1 MTFDA
6 VTAATFLL
14 ETSGRA
20 LGAALAVALVLRALR
35 IKAAAV
41 RHAAWCVVL
50 AGMLLM
56 PVLPSIVPALPL
68 PIRSDVPMPSGS
80 VDRAEATV
88 PTRAD
93 TQPTQT
99 RPVIVTST
107 TPVDVVAAEQ
117 AQTLGGRPSVT
128 LRQWLP
134 AVLIGVYIAG
144 ALLFLGGMFHG
155 WRSVSGMIGRAT
167 RGGALRVPSGPAIRA
182 GSLGR
187 VYESTEVVIPMTA
200 GVVRSV
206 IVLPL
211 AWKTW
216 TPETLAAIVA
226 HEREHVRRR
235 DALTALLA
243 RLNRAIFWFHP
254 LAWWLERTLAVTAE
268 HACDE
273 AGVQAVAEPRR
284 YAEILVE
291 MAETVRRHRGRVA
304 WQAVGV
310 DGAGLLEGRIDRVL
324 AGEGLRGISFMKK
337 TAALMACG
345 AAILL
350 VVACRQQVTAAP
362 PQLREDPE
370 LAKRLAAQDENVK
383 KFEAARDMTQPQA
396 DELEQKIAAN
406 PEDFE
411 SRRQLATYYRA
422 SSTVA
427 WDKKV
432 PGLRRHAL
440 WLIEHHPEHEVLAPA
455 LSPQY
460 DPEGFAAAK
469 QLWEAHL
476 ARADASPFLI
486 YRAVMFF
493 APHDKPYAEQL
504 ILRGMAMDPES
515 AALKARMPPNVAGYQ
530 WPSQLAD
537 LYASA
542 LVGSES
548 MWGTYNDLR
557 THIDKLKTPFADEV
571 RRKLEA
577 STDATLLSR
586 VGARLTRPGGYSKEK
601 DIQAAREQAKA
612 LGIRYLQRAIE
623 LDPNLETAKTSLY
636 LATASEQQNEADR
649 LANRAHERYIMSE
662 DITEHVRKQPEKA
675 QTERA
680 EAKQQAEQVLEMA
693 KAHAGDPSY
702 SAAVMTAH
710 HVLAT
715 DALREGD
722 RERALLHLRE
732 SVKVPTSDRIKYAPP
747 FSWMRPV
754 NRLLKEGERDGVVQ
768 FLEAYAQLT
777 VRERQRLLDD
787 AKAIREGRM
796 PSAYQHMMY
805 RETAPSPFKPMR

>member
-6 VTAATFLL
+6 VTAATFVLD
-14 ETSGRA
+14 TSARA
-20 LGAALAVALVLRALR
+20 LAGALAVALVLHALR
-35 IKAAAV
+35 IKTAAV

-68 PIRSDVPMPSGS
+68 PIRPDPQTRS
-80 VDRAEATV
+80 VRVERGEAAV
-88 PTRAD
+88 PTLAD
-93 TQPTQT
+93 TEPTRSVAAT
-99 RPVIVTST
+99 TTAATS
-107 TPVDVVAAEQ
+107 VDVVAPEKTQ
-117 AQTLGGRPSVT
+117 ALRDGSSVAI
-128 LRQWLP
+128 RQWLP
-134 AVLIGVYIAG
+134 AALIGVYIAG
-144 ALLFLGGMFHG
+144 ALLLLGRMFHG
-155 WRSVSGMIGRAT
+155 WRRVSGMMRRAT
-167 RGGALRVPSGPAIRA
+167 CGGPIRGGD
-182 GSLGR
+182 LGR
-187 VYESTEVVIPMTA
+187 VYESAEVVIPMTA
-200 GVVRSV
+200 GVAGSV

-216 TPETLAAIVA
+216 TPETLAAVIA
-226 HEREHVRRR
+226 HEREHVRRC
-235 DALTALLA
+235 DALTAVLA

-254 LAWWLERTLAVTAE
+254 LAWWLERTLAVAAE

-273 AGVQAVAEPRR
+273 AGARAVAEPRR

-324 AGEGLRGISFMKK
+324 AGEALKNISVAKK
-337 TAALMACG
+337 TVALLACG

-350 VVACRQQVTAAP
+350 VVACRQQVSATP
-362 PQLREDPE
+362 LKEDPE
-370 LAKRLAAQDENVK
+370 LAKRLAQQDENVRK
-383 KFEAARDMTQPQA
+383 SEAARDMTQVQA
-396 DELEQKIAAN
+396 DELEKRLEADPN
-406 PEDFE
+406 DFE
-411 SRRQLATYYRA
+411 SRRQLVTYYSS

-440 WLIEHHPEHEVLAPA
+440 WLIEHHPEHEVRPPW

-460 DPEGFAAAK
+460 DPDGFAAAK
-469 QLWEAHL
+469 KLWEAHL
-476 ARADASPFLI
+476 AEPGASPYLVH
-486 YRAVMFF
+486 RAASFF
-493 APHDKPYAEQL
+493 SPHDKPYAEQL
-504 ILRGMAMDPES
+504 IMRGMKMDPDS

-577 STDATLLSR
+577 ATDAALLAR

-601 DIQAAREQAKA
+601 AIQEARAQAKA
-612 LGIRYLQRAIE
+612 LGVQYLQRALE
-623 LDPNLETAKTSLY
+623 LDPKLETAKTSLY
-636 LATASEQQNEADR
+636 LATASEQQTEADR

-662 DITEHVRKQPEKA
+662 DITEYARKQPEKA
-675 QTERA
+675 KAERD
-680 EAKQQAEQVLEMA
+680 EAVHDAQQVFEMA
-693 KAHAGDPSY
+693 KAHPGDPAY

-710 HVLAT
+710 HLLAT
-715 DALREGD
+715 DALRAGD
-722 RERALLHLRE
+722 REQALVHLRE
-732 SVKVPTSDRIKYAPP
+732 SVKVPTSDQIKYAPP

-796 PSAYQHMMY
+796 PSAYQHMVY
-805 RETAPSPFKPMR
+805 RETAPSPFKPMK